1 MFFSIS
7 QGSSISLTHC
17 HSLMGG
23 RRLLGPGTL
32 SGKGKQQQQQVR
44 EEEPSR
50 PARYGVCYPDT
61 AQVQGGH
68 QAHVGA

>member
-7 QGSSISLTHC
+7 QGSSISLTC
-17 HSLMGG
+17 CRSLMGG
-23 RRLLGPGTL
+23 RRLLEPGTL
-32 SGKGKQQQQQVR
+32 SGKGKQQQQRVR
-44 EEEPSR
+44 EEPSR
-50 PARYGVCYPDT
+50 PARYGACYPDI